1 MNVFKTKVFPVL
13 AATIWI
19 SISEFLRNQILFPS
33 YWEAHF
39 QAMGLTFPASPAN
52 GAIWGLWSLVF
63 AGVMFVISRKFTWIE
78 TGFLGWVLGFVLM
91 WLVIGNLGVL
101 PFALLKFAIPLSL
114 IEAFLASY
122 ILCLWKQEDQQ
133 RKGFSS
139 LIRK

>member
-1 MNVFKTKVFPVL
+1 MTFLKTKALPIL
-13 AATIWI
+13 AATLWI

-33 YWEAHF
+33 YWAAHY
-39 QAMGLTFPASPAN
+39 QALGLTFPSSPAN

-63 AGVMFVISRKFTWIE
+63 AGVLFVISRKFTWIE
-78 TGFLGWVLGFVLM
+78 TGILGWVLGFVMM

-114 IEAFLASY
+114 LEAFLASY
-122 ILCLWKQEDQQ
+122 MLCLWKQDDQQ

-139 LIRK
+139 LSRK